1 MQPLYDF
8 GISQED
14 PLTELRIL
22 QIGKTDHVLSV
33 ASGGEVPLTISSLVS
48 GVKITAVDISNNQL
62 ILCRLKWTA
71 AMHLPFPLNGKF
83 LGYAQLNLKDRRRI
97 YFDKIE
103 KHLNKEDR
111 DFWLN
116 NLKAIEN
123 GVVNCG
129 RFEKYIKRMRAIA
142 ILLIGKKNIRALIEC
157 NNAQEQGFVF
167 DNKIEPRRVIR
178 YFFRLAF
185 RPAIYKNRGLNSA
198 ALMHAKK
205 NTGEIFFQKFRSF
218 CTATPARQNYFFQY
232 FLTGECQS
240 DCFPEYL
247 QENNREVLIANKEQL
262 FFKYTSIEKEL
273 LISTKRGF
281 TKIHLSNIGDW
292 MKEEEF
298 GKVAQALSDRSNDRA
313 LACYRFLQKNHF
325 ENDKQSSLHLKVH
338 HCNCEFTDRFP
349 FYSFLLIK
357 PHE

>member
-22 QIGKTDHVLSV
+22 QIGKTDRVLSV
-33 ASGGEVPLTISSLVS
+33 ASGGEVPLTISSLIP
-48 GVKITAVDISNNQL
+48 GVKITAVDVSSNQL
-62 ILCRLKWTA
+62 MLCRLKWA
-71 AMHLPFPLNGKF
+71 AATYLPFPLSGKF
-83 LGYAQLNLKDRRRI
+83 LGYAKLNSKDRRRI
-97 YFDKIE
+97 YFNEIE
-103 KHLNKEDR
+103 SHLSKEDGE
-111 DFWLN
+111 FWLR

-129 RFEKYIKRMRAIA
+129 RFEKYIKRLRRIA
-142 ILLIGKKNIRALIEC
+142 TILIGKKNIRALIEC
-157 NNAQEQGFVF
+157 DNAADQAFVF
-167 DNKIEPRRVIR
+167 DNKIASRRMIR

-185 RPAIYKNRGLNSA
+185 HPKVYKNRGLNST
-198 ALMHAKK
+198 ALTHAKK
-205 NTGEIFFQKFRSF
+205 NTGEIFFRKFRSF

-232 FLTGECQS
+232 FLTGECRPDS
-240 DCFPEYL
+240 FPEYL
-247 QENNREVLIANKEQL
+247 HENNRKVLVGNKDLL
-262 FFKYTSIEKEL
+262 FFKHTSIEKQLTGLSEG
-273 LISTKRGF
+273 SF

-298 GKVAQALSDRSNDRA
+298 GDVAQALNEERNNQT

-325 ENDKQSSLHLKVH
+325 ENNQQSTLKLEVC

-357 PHE
+357 PYE